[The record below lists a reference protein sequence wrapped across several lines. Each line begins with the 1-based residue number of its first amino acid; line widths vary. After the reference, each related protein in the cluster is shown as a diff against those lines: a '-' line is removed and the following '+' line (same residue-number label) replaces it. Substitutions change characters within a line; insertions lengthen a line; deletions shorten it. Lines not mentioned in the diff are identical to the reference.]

1 MNGSTEATTVIQAED
16 RTLAMLTHLSGLAGY
31 IIPLGGILVP
41 IIIWF
46 VKKDHRVIASIA
58 KQAILL
64 NIAVFVSGCALAL
77 LILTVILIPVV
88 FMGWAV
94 LGLIAVILPIIG
106 AVKAS
111 DGEYY
116 TYPVIG
122 SAP

>member
-1 MNGSTEATTVIQAED
+1 MTDSTQATTVIQAQD

-31 IIPLGGILVP
+31 IIPLGGIIVP
-41 IIIWF
+41 IIIWI
-46 VKKDHRVIASIA
+46 VKKDDRVIASIA

-64 NIAVFVSGCALAL
+64 NIAVFVLGCALAL

-88 FMGWAV
+88 FLGWAL
-94 LGLIAVILPIIG
+94 LGLIAVILPIVG
-106 AVKAS
+106 AVKAL

-116 TYPVIG
+116 TYPVVG

>member
-1 MNGSTEATTVIQAED
+1 MSESTEATTVIQAED

-46 VKKDHRVIASIA
+46 VKKDHPVIASIA